1 MLCRAM
7 LMLQLEVNI
16 SSSQGFS
23 LVNQTLRSAK
33 HQPNLQ
39 TKDYARPADHNFI
52 ESLLS
57 CVLCSIVQTSFMI
70 LIELFNSPAL
80 RVAD

>member
-1 MLCRAM
+1 MFLEGQERKYSMMHYAM

-23 LVNQTLRSAK
+23 LVNQTLLSK

-39 TKDYARPADHNFI
+39 DYARPVDHN
-52 ESLLS
+52 LLS
-57 CVLCSIVQTSFMI
+57 MFLSFI
-70 LIELFNSPAL
+70 LIL
-80 RVAD
+80 